1 MTISF
6 SCLETA
12 YEVFIIV
19 EVMIKQLNV
28 NLSETMGTTCSKR
41 VKTKLDKYIF
51 FHRESNLL
59 VPLRK
64 EPILPYG
71 VKVARRALTPRQS
84 GFES

>member
-28 NLSETMGTTCSKR
+28 NLSETMWTTCSKR
-41 VKTKLDKYIF
+41 VKNQI
-51 FHRESNLL
+51 R
-59 VPLRK
+59 
-64 EPILPYG
+64 
-71 VKVARRALTPRQS
+71 
-84 GFES
+84 

>member
-41 VKTKLDKYIF
+41 VILIDSLKKGINT
-51 FHRESNLL
+51 
-59 VPLRK
+59 PLWCND
-64 EPILPYG
+64 
-71 VKVARRALTPRQS
+71 
-84 GFES
+84 

>member
-41 VKTKLDKYIF
+41 VKSIGSLKKGANI
-51 FHRESNLL
+51 
-59 VPLRK
+59 PLWCND
-64 EPILPYG
+64 
-71 VKVARRALTPRQS
+71 
-84 GFES
+84 

>member
-41 VKTKLDKYIF
+41 VKSIGSLKKGT
-51 FHRESNLL
+51 NT
-59 VPLRK
+59 PL
-64 EPILPYG
+64 
-71 VKVARRALTPRQS
+71 
-84 GFES
+84 